1 MAGGDTVFVLW
12 GEGCDE
18 ALAVAWVSRLRA
30 EGRRVYLVGVSGRR
44 NRGSYGVAVMPD
56 IGLDEALGLADQAVL
71 VIVPCGEDALEALR
85 RDPRYEQFLA
95 LAEKSGARLLAHPL
109 AVEYLAA
116 LLPGALVGAMADGG
130 RFEST

>member
-44 NRGSYGVAVMPD
+44 TRGSYGVAVTPD

-71 VIVPCGEDALEALR
+71 VVVPCDMDVLYVFR
-85 RDPRYEQFLA
+85 RDPRFDELLA
-95 LAEKSGARLLAHPL
+95 LARKAGAEVAKH
-109 AVEYLAA
+109 LAA
-116 LLPGALVGAMADGG
+116 PGDSEGPSVGPPCEERG
-130 RFEST
+130 